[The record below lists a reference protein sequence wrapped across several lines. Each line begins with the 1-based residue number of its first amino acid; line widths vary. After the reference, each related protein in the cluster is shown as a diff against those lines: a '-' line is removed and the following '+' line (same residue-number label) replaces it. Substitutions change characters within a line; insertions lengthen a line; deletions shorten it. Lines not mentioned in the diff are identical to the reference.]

1 MNDLRFNETLMTL
14 GLAGVAAYFTVMTL
28 RAAGRYRRFLALRA
42 TALLT
47 WPLPRT
53 LWAPY
58 LIGLGFLNAALAV
71 ILWQRPFDEFGPLV
85 HFYSQAAMA
94 FYFVVGVPLLAR
106 IPVGLY
112 RDGVWAEA
120 GFVRWGE
127 IGRLGLFEQPEIVL
141 VLVRRRD
148 GIGLRLRVPPGDY
161 GAVRRLLRDQA
172 QAGALKLEPGL
183 AS

>member
-1 MNDLRFNETLMTL
+1 VTELHFNETVMTL
-14 GLAGVAAYFTVMTL
+14 GLSMVAAYFTVQTV
-28 RAAGRYRRFLALRA
+28 RAGDRFRRFFALRA
-42 TALLT
+42 SALLT
-47 WPLPRT
+47 WPSPPNV
-53 LWAPY
+53 WAPY
-58 LIGLGFLNAALAV
+58 LVGLGFLAAALAV
-71 ILWQRPFDEFGPLV
+71 ILWEKPFL

-94 FYFVVGVPLLAR
+94 FYFVVVVPLLAR
-106 IPVGLY
+106 LPVGLY
-112 RDGVWAEA
+112 RDGVWSEG

-148 GIGLRLRVPPGDY
+148 GIGLRLRVPPGEY

-172 QAGALKLEPGL
+172 QAGELRLDPGL